1 MKKIERRAI
10 LCLLVA
16 VVLITGLCI
25 FIYRD
30 FRDGAAWASYEGNR
44 DVFADGDLAKGA
56 LFDRHSELLLRN
68 TADGMEFH
76 ESSDVRAACM
86 HITGDSGNNIATGA
100 NRIFVDRLIGY
111 DFINGIYT
119 LNNTGKDIYLTLDSG
134 MCATAY
140 EAMAGRSGCVGV
152 YNYKTGEILCMV
164 SSPTYDP
171 TDPPSEPENGTYIN
185 HLTGATFA
193 PGSTFKLVTA
203 AASIENLDDAYDYD
217 IYCDSFVD
225 YGHGDQVT
233 DVEAHGEVDLE
244 KALEVSCNCYFGKL
258 AEKIGPK
265 TLRSY
270 TEKAGLMESYDI
282 DGIKTKEGTFD
293 FPKGGVNLAWTGI
306 GQYNDMVCPC
316 NMMVYAGAIANGG
329 EAVLPS
335 IIDSKSLVGKQVS
348 KITAKTKKMIESETA
363 DSLKSMM
370 RNNVESHYDGDY
382 NFPGLDLCAKTGTAE
397 VAGQDS
403 PNSWFVGFLND
414 DSHPYAFVVLVEE
427 GGYGLDAAGSV
438 ANTVLQD
445 AVDGSSYDVEDEA
458 EY

>member
-30 FRDGAAWASYEGNR
+30 FKDGAQWASYEGNR
-44 DVFADGDLAKGA
+44 DVYADGDLAKGA
-56 LFDRHSELLLRN
+56 LYDRHSELLMRN
-68 TADGMEFH
+68 TADGMVYND
-76 ESSDVRAACM
+76 SGDIRAACM
-86 HITGDSGNNIATGA
+86 HITGDRDNNIATGA
-100 NRIFVDRLIGY
+100 NRVFVDKLIGY
-111 DFINGIYT
+111 DFVSGIYT
-119 LNNTGKDIYLTLDSG
+119 LNNAGKDIYLTLDSG
-134 MCATAY
+134 LCATAY
-140 EAMAGRSGCVGV
+140 NAMEGRSGCVGV

-164 SSPTYDP
+164 SCPTYDP
-171 TDPPSEPENGTYIN
+171 SDPPYEVEDGTYIN
-185 HLTGATFA
+185 HFTGATFA

-203 AASIENLDDAYDYD
+203 AAAIENLDDAYDYE

-233 DVEAHGEVDLE
+233 DVNAHGDVNLE

-258 AEKIGPK
+258 AEKVGNK
-265 TLRSY
+265 TLKEY

-282 DGIKTKEGTFD
+282 DGIETKKGSFE

-316 NMMVYAGAIANGG
+316 NLMVYAGAIANGG
-329 EAVLPS
+329 EGVLPS

-348 KITAKTKKMIESETA
+348 KMTTRSKKMIDKETA
-363 DSLKSMM
+363 SSLSSMM

-382 NFPGLDLCAKTGTAE
+382 NFPGLELCAKTGTAE
-397 VAGQDS
+397 VAGQS
-403 PNSWFVGFLND
+403 APNSWLVGFLQD
-414 DSHPYAFVVLVEE
+414 EAHPYAFVVLVEE
-427 GGYGLDAAGSV
+427 GGYGIDAAGSV

-445 AVDGSSYDVEDEA
+445 AVDGSAEDVDDSV